1 MRIHLIVRTDP
12 HPQSELGIF
21 QSAQLP
27 PWNGSLPIV
36 TSLVAHLFLLL
47 AISVAAH
54 QMALMAGGHVD
65 LKAYHVEFMKLRVP
79 DPLYYRATLP
89 GTKARKAARPAPSS
103 SGSAPA
109 AAESG
114 GQPQPV
120 PGRRGVRIPK
130 NLELP
135 PMKQSVADAP
145 LILQPPTGLQAPP
158 LTAIVPPLAFWAR
171 QDANIPKPPPRP
183 FIAPGRVEAP
193 TPPPQL
199 ETAPV
204 LAVPNR
210 ELRASDLNMAAAVT
224 VQAPALPVQNS
235 ATVPVR
241 IRDSA
246 TEAKT
251 GGIERQEGE
260 AANVIAIS
268 PTLVPPGQVVAIP
281 KGLQN
286 VPVQGD
292 AGSGQAMRAPEAPTT
307 PAAPPA
313 PKPSASTTR
322 AETTRPGSG
331 NTSNAADHPPAKSA
345 ATTQGASK
353 NEAADAAAKNAAAS
367 KSPNAGRGASG
378 GSAAAPSNGRT
389 EAASAGGRG
398 APNTNA
404 STSAAAATNASANS
418 PNTNGT
424 PTSVPDPSRA
434 APQSAVPASG
444 GANGTDAVT
453 RILHPSGGNFDVV
466 IMQSATRADL
476 SDVGSILTGNPVYT
490 VYLPVGDAREWVMEY
505 CVPAAENARNNPY
518 EVYVGD
524 ATPISAPYPISTV
537 IPNSILGQ
545 AHRENI
551 VFHGYLT
558 VNGSFR
564 NIEARDQSALTHL
577 IAPLL
582 NQWRFRPA
590 LKDKVPAEIEILLV
604 VPARI

>member
-1 MRIHLIVRTDP
+1 MRIHLIVRTEARP
-12 HPQSELGIF
+12 PSESGIF

-36 TSLVAHLFLLL
+36 TSLVAHLFVLL

-54 QMALMAGGHVD
+54 QMALMAASHVD
-65 LKAYHVEFMKLRVP
+65 LTAYHVEFMKLRVP

-89 GTKARKAARPAPSS
+89 GTKARKAARPRPS
-103 SGSAPA
+103 SGSSAPVSEA
-109 AAESG
+109 AG

-158 LTAIVPPLAFWAR
+158 LTAVVPPLAFWAR
-171 QDANIPKPPPRP
+171 QEVNIPKPPPRP

-210 ELRASDLNMAAAVT
+210 ELRAADLNMAAAVT

-292 AGSGQAMRAPEAPTT
+292 AGSGQAMKAPEAATT
-307 PAAPPA
+307 SPAPPT
-313 PKPSASTTR
+313 PKPSASPSR
-322 AETTRPGSG
+322 AEAARPGPG
-331 NTSNAADHPPAKSA
+331 NAGNAADRPPAKSA
-345 ATTQGASK
+345 ANSQGTSK
-353 NEAADAAAKNAAAS
+353 NEAADAAAKNAAAP
-367 KSPNAGRGASG
+367 KPPDGGRGASG
-378 GSAAAPSNGRT
+378 GSAATASNGRT
-389 EAASAGGRG
+389 ETASPGGRG
-398 APNTNA
+398 APTANA
-404 STSAAAATNASANS
+404 SAAAPTNASASS

-424 PTSVPDPSRA
+424 PASVPDPSRA
-434 APQSAVPASG
+434 ATQSSAPAAGSST
-444 GANGTDAVT
+444 GADAVT
-453 RILHPSGGNFDVV
+453 RILHPAGGNFDVV

-505 CVPAAENARNNPY
+505 CVPASENARNNPY

-564 NIEARDQSALTHL
+564 NIEVRDQSSLSHL

-582 NQWRFRPA
+582 NQWKFRPA

>member
-12 HPQSELGIF
+12 HPRSELGIF

-36 TSLVAHLFLLL
+36 TSLAAHLFVLL
-47 AISVAAH
+47 AISAAAH
-54 QMALMAGGHVD
+54 QMALMAASHVD
-65 LKAYHVEFMKLRVP
+65 LTAYHVEFMKLRVP

-89 GTKARKAARPAPSS
+89 GTKARKAARPTPSS
-103 SGSAPA
+103 GSSAPA
-109 AAESG
+109 AEAAG

-135 PMKQSVADAP
+135 PMKRSLADAP
-145 LILQPPTGLQAPP
+145 LILQPPTDLQAPP
-158 LTAIVPPLAFWAR
+158 LTAVVPPLAFWAR
-171 QDANIPKPPPRP
+171 QDVNIPKPPPRP

-210 ELRASDLNMAAAVT
+210 ELRAADLNMAAAVT

-235 ATVPVR
+235 TTAPVR
-241 IRDSA
+241 ILDSA

-292 AGSGQAMRAPEAPTT
+292 AGSGQSMRAPETATAT
-307 PAAPPA
+307 PAAPT
-313 PKPSASTTR
+313 PKPSATQAR
-322 AETTRPGSG
+322 AEAARPGAG
-331 NTSNAADHPPAKSA
+331 NATGAPNHPSAKSTASA
-345 ATTQGASK
+345 AQSATK
-353 NEAADAAAKNAAAS
+353 NEAADAAAKNVAS
-367 KSPNAGRGASG
+367 KTPNAGRGASG
-378 GSAAAPSNGRT
+378 GSAATASNGRT
-389 EAASAGGRG
+389 ETPAPGGR
-398 APNTNA
+398 
-404 STSAAAATNASANS
+404 ATASANAS
-418 PNTNGT
+418 PAAPTNAGASNPNTNGT

-434 APQSAVPASG
+434 AVQTPAPAPGSAG
-444 GANGTDAVT
+444 GADAVT
-453 RILHPSGGNFDVV
+453 RILHPTGGNFDVV

-490 VYLPVGDAREWVMEY
+490 VYLPVGDAKEWVMEY

-524 ATPISAPYPISTV
+524 AAPLSAPYPISTV

-564 NIEARDQSALTHL
+564 NIEARDQSSLSHL

-582 NQWRFRPA
+582 TQWRFRPA

>member
-1 MRIHLIVRTDP
+1 MRIHLIVRTEARP
-12 HPQSELGIF
+12 PSESGIF

-36 TSLVAHLFLLL
+36 TSLVAHLFVLL

-54 QMALMAGGHVD
+54 QMALMAASHVD
-65 LKAYHVEFMKLRVP
+65 LTAYHVEFMKLRVP

-89 GTKARKAARPAPSS
+89 GTKARKAARPRPS
-103 SGSAPA
+103 SGSSAPA
-109 AAESG
+109 SEAAG

-158 LTAIVPPLAFWAR
+158 LTAVVPPLAFWAR
-171 QDANIPKPPPRP
+171 QEVNIPKPPPRP

-210 ELRASDLNMAAAVT
+210 ELRAADLNMAAAVT

-292 AGSGQAMRAPEAPTT
+292 AGSGQAMKAPEAATT
-307 PAAPPA
+307 SPAPPT
-313 PKPSASTTR
+313 PKPSASPSR
-322 AETTRPGSG
+322 AEAARPGPG
-331 NTSNAADHPPAKSA
+331 NAGNAADRPPAKSA
-345 ATTQGASK
+345 ANSQGTSK
-353 NEAADAAAKNAAAS
+353 NEAADAAAKNAAAA
-367 KSPNAGRGASG
+367 KPPDGGRGASG
-378 GSAAAPSNGRT
+378 GSAATASNGRT
-389 EAASAGGRG
+389 ETASPGGRG
-398 APNTNA
+398 APTANA
-404 STSAAAATNASANS
+404 SAAAPTNASASS

-424 PTSVPDPSRA
+424 PASVPDPSRA
-434 APQSAVPASG
+434 ATQSSAPAAGSST
-444 GANGTDAVT
+444 GADAVT
-453 RILHPSGGNFDVV
+453 RILHPAGGNFDVV

-505 CVPAAENARNNPY
+505 CVPASENARNNPY

-564 NIEARDQSALTHL
+564 NIEVRDQSSLSHL

-582 NQWRFRPA
+582 NQWKFRPA